1 VNSVTQK
8 AKKQY
13 NFYYIYK
20 RNVIIQIN
28 LKNKKMAG
36 LIGRSGRRP
45 QEENVALI
53 QKLTPLDDI
62 AFEMLKKGIEENKF
76 PYLKLYFQYKY
87 GRPRE
92 MKEIN
97 VTSTQETPLFE
108 IRYKTSAEMDAE
120 YKELKK

>member
-1 VNSVTQK
+1 
-8 AKKQY
+8 
-13 NFYYIYK
+13 
-20 RNVIIQIN
+20 
-28 LKNKKMAG
+28 MAG
-36 LIGRSGRRP
+36 LIGRSGRKP
-45 QEENVALI
+45 AEENIALI

-97 VTSTQETPLFE
+97 VTSTQEKPLFE
-108 IRYKTSAEMDAE
+108 IIYKTSAQMDAE

>member
-1 VNSVTQK
+1 
-8 AKKQY
+8 
-13 NFYYIYK
+13 
-20 RNVIIQIN
+20 
-28 LKNKKMAG
+28 MAG
-36 LIGRSGRRP
+36 LVGRSGRKP
-45 QEENVALI
+45 AEENIALI

-97 VTSTQETPLFE
+97 VNTNQQTPLFE
-108 IRYKTSAEMDAE
+108 IVYKTTAEMDAE
-120 YKELKK
+120 YKELK